1 MTRAPFAGMEPDA
14 RRRLVGRSL
23 LVTLGYGA
31 VMVAVARPMRAGGH
45 DIVPFELAGDAET
58 VDRIIDDWGPAGVAA
73 ARLQTRLDMG
83 YLVSYGVATSAGCA
97 VAAAAAADAGRPRL
111 ARLGALLGWGTVV
124 AAGCDAVENASM
136 LAELSGRRGPLPRLA
151 QRCAQVKFGL
161 LALAT
166 PYALIGLA
174 ITERARRRAG

>member
-1 MTRAPFAGMEPDA
+1 MVRAPFSTMDVAA

-23 LVTLGYGA
+23 AVTLAYGA

-83 YLVSYGVATSAGCA
+83 YLVSYGVATTAGCA
-97 VAAAAAADAGRPRL
+97 LAASAAAASGRPRL

-136 LAELSGRRGPLPRLA
+136 LAELSGRRGPLPRIA

-161 LALAT
+161 LALST
-166 PYALIGLA
+166 PYALVGLVVS
-174 ITERARRRAG
+174 ERARRRAG